1 MVSSRYEWS
10 ENLSVRF
17 FPNSV
22 GSPTWGVRK
31 SAVDFLFHIN
41 ANGNEQAD
49 SLIDPAIKNDTKV
62 YPSPEMMGK
71 LFALEAMPLNI
82 DRVRTRVWNK
92 IRTGS

>member
-1 MVSSRYEWS
+1 MVAMPADAPDEKAGYAFMDYLLRPD
-10 ENLSVRF
+10 VMA
-17 FPNSV
+17 
-22 GSPTWGVRK
+22 GV
-31 SAVDFLFHIN
+31 SNYVHY
-41 ANGNEQAD
+41 ANGNEKAD

-71 LFALEAMPLNI
+71 LFALEAMPLSI